1 MKPRKPEVSVIV
13 LTYNQSDSIGR
24 TLDSILAQQC
34 NFPYEII
41 ISDDSTDSATRQ
53 AIEPYVK
60 AFPSVVHLLPKHPQ
74 LGVVRNYFHALAH
87 CSGEL
92 IADCAGDDYWYGFDG
107 LQLKR
112 DIMMSHPDAAFVH
125 SDWLLRDVRCYDCT
139 LTPSD
144 ADGWRQKYRR
154 SYTSG
159 AQLIPVALS
168 ASGGP
173 LIHLST
179 VLYRKA
185 IIDEALAANPSF
197 VQRAEWG
204 SEDLPVIAALLAS
217 NRAVCWLPKATLVY
231 SIGGNTL
238 TSPQS
243 LASAARYY
251 VASAIMVMQ
260 LAEHYHIPA
269 KAVAK
274 AINAKT
280 HHAISQ
286 AILSRDKE
294 LIAELKAIVAS
305 HKIRRPILDRL
316 KESIKSLL
324 LRFKH

>member
-13 LTYNQSDSIGR
+13 LTYNQPDTIGR

-34 NFPYEII
+34 NFPYEIV
-41 ISDDSTDSATRQ
+41 ISDDSTDSATRN
-53 AIEPYVK
+53 AIEPYAK
-60 AFPSVVHLLPKHPQ
+60 AFPSVVRLLPKHPQ
-74 LGVVRNYFHALAH
+74 FGVVRNYFHALAH
-87 CSGEL
+87 CRGEM

-112 DIMMSHPDAAFVH
+112 DILMAHPEAAFVH

-144 ADGWRQKYRR
+144 ADGWRQQYRQH
-154 SYTSG
+154 YDSG
-159 AQLIPVALS
+159 DKLLPVALS
-168 ASGGP
+168 ANGGP

-185 IIDEALAANPSF
+185 IIDEALATNPSI
-197 VQRAEWG
+197 VERAEWG

-217 NRAVCWLPKATLVY
+217 NRAVCWLPKATLAY
-231 SIGGNTL
+231 SVGGNTI

-251 VASAIMVMQ
+251 AASAVMVMQ
-260 LAEHYHIPA
+260 LAQHYHVPA
-269 KAVAK
+269 KAVAR

-280 HHAISQ
+280 HYAISQ
-286 AILSRDKE
+286 AILSRDKA
-294 LIAELKAIVAS
+294 LIAELQALFAS

-324 LRFKH
+324 LRVKH